1 MMDRRV
7 ILLIVVVLLAAVGVA
22 LYQQANQKEK
32 FFGAVIA
39 PPLPRDGFTLHSEA
53 GPVRLSDFR
62 GKYVVLYF
70 GYTRCPDVCPTTL
83 AKLRQAFADV
93 PEAAERVQVLFIS
106 VDYKSDTP
114 QTAHGYARLF
124 HPTFIGL
131 TGSQAEIEA
140 AAKAFGI
147 FYKLNDPD
155 PESGAYTVDHTAT
168 TLVVDPQGNL
178 ILTWM
183 YGMEPD
189 QIAADLRTLL
199 KK

>member
-7 ILLIVVVLLAAVGVA
+7 IALIVVVLLAGVGVA
-22 LYQQANQKEK
+22 FYQQSNQKEK

-39 PPLPRDGFTLHSEA
+39 PPLPRDDFTLHSES

-83 AKLRQAFADV
+83 AKLRQAFAEV

-114 QTAHGYARLF
+114 ATAHGYARLF
-124 HPTFIGL
+124 NPTFIGL

-178 ILTWM
+178 VLTWM